1 VSEKLVAKIE
11 RYIFRNDE
19 SAYTIAKVLSE
30 DGDEEIIVGYIPML
44 MEDTYYEFFGE
55 WINHDKY
62 GHQFKI
68 ESFKKSELQS
78 IDGLISYLSSSL
90 FFGIGPV
97 TATKIV
103 DLLGIDAVKK
113 IIEDPNVLNPLK
125 FSSEKKARLKAELLD
140 NEYNEY
146 TLVKLYGF
154 NIGGKTAMKIIDT
167 YGLLAVEKLEENPY
181 DLITDISG
189 IGFIKADE
197 IAERMGILKDDPRRI
212 KAAILYAFEV
222 FSNSRGDIYLNKE
235 LLFKQ
240 TLAILKVEVDLE
252 SFLNEL
258 IEKEQIILEEDRY
271 YLKYNYTIEVE
282 LAKEIKRINQ
292 GSSEITSDYVEAILS
307 VIEIQNAIEY
317 TNLQKQAIINA
328 LTNKVAIITG
338 GPGTGKTTIIAAVL
352 EIYSQFYNL
361 NLVNENT
368 YYQIA
373 LMAPTGRAAKR
384 MEEVLDYPA
393 KTIHRH
399 LGFGYDGKFSYSKD
413 NPLPFN
419 LIIIDEASMIDVFLA
434 HKLFSSIK
442 DNTKIVIVG
451 DQDQLPSVSP
461 GQVLKDLIDSKTIN
475 TSKLKEIHRQ
485 AINSNIIKLAHQVN
499 IQQLDYYNLNSG
511 GDLFLANINFGD
523 VAKTIVSQVK
533 GALSQG
539 YDLIEDIQV
548 LIPMYRGDVG
558 IDNLNL
564 LMQNEFN
571 KEKVNPLKY
580 GDKEYYE
587 NDKVIQL
594 ANDPERGVMNG
605 DIGKVIKIGKDHNN
619 KDFMQ
624 IDFDGQIAVY
634 DKEALKDI
642 SLAYAMSIH
651 KSQGSEYKIVI
662 MPLVKQHTHM
672 LKKELL
678 YTAITRAKQFLIIVG
693 DMSLLVYAANNL
705 AEARKTTL
713 KKRLITN

>member
-1 VSEKLVAKIE
+1 MTNKLLAKID

-19 SAYTIAKVLSE
+19 NAYTIAKVITK
-30 DGDEEIIVGYIPML
+30 DDIEEIIVGYLPML
-44 MEDTYYEFFGE
+44 MEDTFYEFTGE

-78 IDGLISYLSSSL
+78 VDGLISYLSSSL

-97 TATKIV
+97 TALKIV
-103 DLLGIDAVKK
+103 DLLGTDAIKK

-125 FSSEKKARLKAELLD
+125 FSSEKKKRLQAELIENEF
-140 NEYNEY
+140 NEYS
-146 TLVKLYGF
+146 LVKLYSY

-167 YGLLAVEKLEENPY
+167 YGMFAIEKLEENPY
-181 DLITDISG
+181 DLIADITG

-197 IAERMGILKDDPRRI
+197 IAENVGITKDDPKRI
-212 KAAILYAFEV
+212 KAAILYAFELYA
-222 FSNSRGDIYLNKE
+222 NSRGDLYITKD

-240 TLAILKVEVDLE
+240 TLAILKIDVNLE
-252 SFLNEL
+252 EFLNEL
-258 IEKEQIILEEDRY
+258 ILIDEVILEEDRY
-271 YLKYNYTIEVE
+271 YLKHAYNIEVS
-282 LAKEIKRINQ
+282 LANEIKRINQ
-292 GSSEITSDYVEAILS
+292 GYTDIEVDYVESLLNI
-307 VIEIQNAIEY
+307 IEIQNAIEY
-317 TNLQKQAIINA
+317 TNLQRAAIINS

-338 GPGTGKTTIIAAVL
+338 GPGTGKTTIIAAIL
-352 EIYSQFYNL
+352 EIYSQYYKINL
-361 NLVNENT
+361 SNENS
-368 YYQIA
+368 YYRIA

-384 MEEVLDYPA
+384 MEEVLDFPA

-399 LGFGYDGKFSYSKD
+399 LGFGFDGKFSYTKN
-413 NPLPFN
+413 NPMPFD

-434 HKLFSSIK
+434 EKLFSSIK
-442 DNTKIVIVG
+442 DNTKVVIVG

-461 GQVLKDLIDSKTIN
+461 GQVLKDLIDSEIIK

-485 AINSNIIKLAHQVN
+485 ALNSNIIKLAHEVN
-499 IQQLDYYNLNSG
+499 IQNLDFSSLSSG
-511 GDLFLANINFGD
+511 GDLYLANINFND
-523 VAKTIVSQVK
+523 VAETIVRQVQ
-533 GALSQG
+533 GALKQG
-539 YDLIEDIQV
+539 YNLIEDIQV

-558 IDNLNL
+558 IDNINTI
-564 LMQNEFN
+564 MQTIFN
-571 KEKVNPLKY
+571 KDKENPLIY
-580 GDKEYYE
+580 GDKKYYE

-605 DIGKVIKIGKDHNN
+605 DIGYIKKIGKDINN
-619 KDFMQ
+619 KDFVQ
-624 IDFDGQIAVY
+624 IDFDGEIAIY
-634 DKEALKDI
+634 DRESLKDI
-642 SLAYAMSIH
+642 NLAYAMSIH

-678 YTAITRAKQFLIIVG
+678 YTAITRAKQYLIILG

-705 AEARKTTL
+705 AEQRKTTL
-713 KKRLITN
+713 KKRLIEN